1 MTADRVTQSKQN
13 KMKSLGDL
21 LERGVFPPGGQDV

>member
-13 KMKSLGDL
+13 KMESLGDL
-21 LERGVFPPGGQDV
+21 LERGVFPPGSQDV